1 MGSGKS
7 SVGALAADRAGV
19 DFHDLDR
26 IIEAETGMS
35 IGELFEQETRFRV
48 VESRLL
54 PKALQ
59 PGAVASLGGG
69 APMQDENWALI
80 RERATTVWLEAPF
93 AVLYERIRHQEHRPL
108 VRYFP
113 EADLEA
119 LYQQRRPRYAEA
131 DHRLDATRPVAELA
145 EEVLSLWSG

>member
-35 IGELFEQETRFRV
+35 VGELFRTGSRFRDE
-48 VESRLL
+48 ESRLL
-54 PKALQ
+54 PMALQ

-69 APMQDENWALI
+69 APMRDDNWALI
-80 RERATTVWLEAPF
+80 QERALTVWLDAPF
-93 AVLYERIRHQEHRPL
+93 GVLYERIRHEIHRPL
-108 VRYFP
+108 VSYYP
-113 EADLEA
+113 EGELEA

-131 DHRLDATRPVAELA
+131 DHRLDATRPVSELA
-145 EEVLSLWSG
+145 EEVLALWSG